1 MEKTESAM
9 GFEEYRQYLYQEA
22 GRLTNYILLYRRLH
36 ERRSDRLY
44 EMNIA
49 RAFFQVVLDAL
60 FSAIVLWVDKMF
72 SDKSERGLWN
82 FLTFCEQNISIFEIK
97 ELQKRR
103 GFPDDWMLNHTS
115 ITPQTIQADKKL
127 IGELKSLQSF
137 KLRRDKFYAHF
148 DKKYFFD
155 RKKISDDAPLKWSDS
170 EEIINIMQQI
180 IDRYSDSYDGTS
192 RILQAFNIADVDNI
206 LDILHMYKK
215 K

>member
-1 MEKTESAM
+1 MRNVPVLRMLWEKRWGKDIQYPLFR
-9 GFEEYRQYLYQEA
+9 GFI
-22 GRLTNYILLYRRLH
+22 ILL
-36 ERRSDRLY
+36 
-44 EMNIA
+44 
-49 RAFFQVVLDAL
+49 AF
-60 FSAIVLWVDKMF
+60 
-72 SDKSERGLWN
+72 
-82 FLTFCEQNISIFEIK
+82 K

-103 GFPDDWMLNHTS
+103 GFPDGWMLNHTS

-192 RILQAFNIADVDNI
+192 RLLQAFNIADVDNI